1 MLPIPLPPRAVP
13 RAARRQ
19 AALVGPAL
27 LAALPLAALL
37 VAGAALAPPAARA
50 QKVGGVLN
58 SMLRET
64 PAHFSPLE
72 ASTVEPVITAA
83 PTYNNL
89 VVFDPLKA
97 QESLANVVPDLAEK
111 WALSDGGKRLT
122 FTLRRGVKWQDGKPF
137 TSADVK
143 YTFDLVRGVSTTAK
157 LRLNPRKAWFWNV
170 KDVET
175 RGDYEVIF
183 VLGAPEPSLLALL
196 ATHLLPIVPAHV
208 ELSELRL
215 KPMGTGPFRVKEI
228 VPEQGVLL
236 ERNPDYWMKGRPYL
250 DGIRFTVIRS
260 RPARMAAL
268 TVGQV
273 DFSFAN
279 DMTANTR
286 DQLKKA
292 VPSIHVQETAV
303 NGWDNLIVNTKR
315 PPFDNPKVR
324 QALNLALDRSAFIA
338 SIYGG
343 TALEGGAMIP
353 PPYGVWGLSPA
364 QLAKVPGYGDAA
376 RNLAE
381 ARSIMQGLGY
391 GPDKPLKVTVSTRA
405 LDVYM
410 DSAVW
415 VVSQLKNAYMDPALE
430 QIETAVWFPKVSRRD
445 FQLGVNFTAGVVD
458 DPDAVLFENFACG
471 SERNFS
477 DYCSEQTQK
486 LFLAQS
492 AETNPAKRLALVHEI
507 DVRLQTESARPILAQ
522 KIEFFS
528 TWPHVHN
535 LIAHQSVYN
544 YWRFQEVWL
553 DK

>member
-1 MLPIPLPPRAVP
+1 MTPIRPAPSRACRLRPSPALLPA
-13 RAARRQ
+13 
-19 AALVGPAL
+19 AALVLAGAL
-27 LAALPLAALL
+27 LAGTTVSPRD
-37 VAGAALAPPAARA
+37 ALA
-50 QKVGGVLN
+50 QKSGGVLN
-58 SMLRET
+58 SMLREAPT
-64 PAHFSPLE
+64 HFSPLE
-72 ASTVEPVITAA
+72 ASTVEPVITSV

-89 VVFDPLKA
+89 VVFDPLKE
-97 QESLANVVPDLAEK
+97 QESLANVIPDLAEK
-111 WALSDGGKRLT
+111 WAWSDGGKRLT
-122 FTLRRGVKWQDGKPF
+122 FTLRRGVKWQDGQAF

-143 YTFDLVRGVSTTAK
+143 HTLDLVRGVHPTAK

-170 KDVET
+170 KDVQT

-183 VLGAPEPSLLALL
+183 VLGAPEPSLLAML
-196 ATHLLPIVPAHV
+196 ATHLLPILPAHV
-208 ELSELRL
+208 DPNVLRL
-215 KPMGTGPFRVKEI
+215 KPMGTGPFRMKEV
-228 VPEQGVLL
+228 VPDQSVYL

-250 DGIRFTVIRS
+250 DGIRFTVIKS

-303 NGWDNLIVNTKR
+303 NGWDNLIVNTRR
-315 PPFDNPKVR
+315 PPFDNPKIR
-324 QALNLALDRSAFIA
+324 QALNLSLDRGAFIR

-364 QLAKVPGYGDAA
+364 QLAQVPGYGDAA
-376 RNLAE
+376 KNLVE
-381 ARSIMQGLGY
+381 ARRIMASLGY
-391 GPDKPLKVTVSTRA
+391 GPDKLLKVTVSTRG
-405 LDVYM
+405 LEVYM

-415 VVSQLKNAYMDPALE
+415 VVSQLKNAYMDPTLE
-430 QIETAVWFPKVSRRD
+430 QIETAVWFPKIVRRD

-471 SERNFS
+471 SERNYS
-477 DYCSEQTQK
+477 DSCNEETQK

-492 AETNPAKRLALVHEI
+492 AETNPVKRLALVHEI
-507 DVRLQTESARPILAQ
+507 DARLQTDGARPILAQ

-528 TWPHVHN
+528 TWPYVHN

>member
-1 MLPIPLPPRAVP
+1 MTPIRPAPSRACRLRPSPALLPA
-13 RAARRQ
+13 
-19 AALVGPAL
+19 AALVLAGAL
-27 LAALPLAALL
+27 LAGTTVSPRD
-37 VAGAALAPPAARA
+37 ALA
-50 QKVGGVLN
+50 QKSGGVLN
-58 SMLRET
+58 SMLREA

-72 ASTVEPVITAA
+72 ASTVEPVITSV

-89 VVFDPLKA
+89 VVFDPLKE
-97 QESLANVVPDLAEK
+97 QESLANVIPDLAEK
-111 WALSDGGKRLT
+111 WAWSDGGKRLT
-122 FTLRRGVKWQDGKPF
+122 FTLRRGVKWQDGQAF

-143 YTFDLVRGVSTTAK
+143 HTLDLVRGVHPTAK

-170 KDVET
+170 KDVQT

-183 VLGAPEPSLLALL
+183 VLGAPEPSLLAML
-196 ATHLLPIVPAHV
+196 ATHLLPILPAHV
-208 ELSELRL
+208 DPNVLRL
-215 KPMGTGPFRVKEI
+215 KPMGTGPFRMKEV
-228 VPEQGVLL
+228 VPDQSVYL

-250 DGIRFTVIRS
+250 DGIRFTVIKS

-303 NGWDNLIVNTKR
+303 NGWDNLIVNTRR
-315 PPFDNPKVR
+315 PPFDNPKIR
-324 QALNLALDRSAFIA
+324 QALNLSLDRGAFIR

-364 QLAKVPGYGDAA
+364 QLAQVPGYGDAA
-376 RNLAE
+376 KNLVE
-381 ARSIMQGLGY
+381 ARRIMASLGY
-391 GPDKPLKVTVSTRA
+391 GPDKLLKVTVSTRG
-405 LDVYM
+405 LEVYM

-415 VVSQLKNAYMDPALE
+415 VVSQLKNAYMDPTLE
-430 QIETAVWFPKVSRRD
+430 QIETAVWFPKIVRRD

-471 SERNFS
+471 SERNYS
-477 DYCSEQTQK
+477 DSCNEETQK

-492 AETNPAKRLALVHEI
+492 AETNPVKRLALVHEI
-507 DVRLQTESARPILAQ
+507 DARLQTDGARPILAQ

-528 TWPHVHN
+528 TWPYVHN